1 MKFVHILYFLFIF
14 ICSHS
19 TLVAQVSDSTLVSKS
34 SQSWYK
40 IDSIKIYGLKKT
52 KPQIIQRELGIEP
65 GDSIK
70 ASELIAISE
79 YIKNRIFNTG
89 LFLEV
94 KCQIIQSEDHKVTF
108 IIELKERWFTYV
120 FPVLGLADRN
130 FNEWWVERNHQ
141 LNRIEWGAYF
151 IQKNMRGR
159 NESFKLR
166 VELGFVKKCEIFYS
180 IPYID
185 KKKRFGIN
193 YAIGWLYNK
202 QIPYQ
207 TINNKLVYFED
218 ESSNYFMRKR
228 FNTSIQLIYRSKFY
242 TTHGIKIE
250 YQKNQIEDT
259 IALLNSNYFS
269 DQKTLQ
275 EFIGAAYTFKRD
287 KRNVQYYPTHG
298 SLYTLELYQLGIG
311 KNPALNVSG
320 IKAAVAYYTP
330 LSNKFFFNILL
341 KGKLSSKSQP
351 YYNQRGL
358 GYKDELIRGYE
369 YYVIDGQN
377 YFLQKNTLRYLLI
390 NRTFK
395 FLPIKDPRF
404 HHLPIAVYLKT
415 YMDWGYVWDYSGN
428 PGNSEL
434 SNAYLSGG
442 GFGLDIVSYYDIVCR
457 IEYSINKKLES
468 GIFLHLNAAF

>member
-1 MKFVHILYFLFIF
+1 MTFVRLLTFLFIF
-14 ICSHS
+14 NCSFY
-19 TLVAQVSDSTLVSKS
+19 TLVAQISDSVTIASTTHTWLT
-34 SQSWYK
+34 
-40 IDSIKIYGLKKT
+40 IDSIKINGLKKT
-52 KPQIIQRELGIEP
+52 KPQIIQRELGLQP
-65 GDSIK
+65 GDSIQ
-70 ASELIAISE
+70 SSDVESITE

-94 KCQIIQSEDHKVTF
+94 KCFPLVTHNKIKF
-108 IIELKERWFTYV
+108 TIELKERWFTYV
-120 FPVLGLADRN
+120 FPILGIADRN

-151 IQKNMRGR
+151 LQKNMRGR

-166 VELGFVKKCEIFYS
+166 VELGFVKKCELFYS

-207 TINNKLVYFED
+207 TIDNKLSYFED
-218 ESSNYFMRKR
+218 ESSNGFMRKR
-228 FNTSIQLIYRSKFY
+228 FNTSIQLILRSKFY
-242 TTHGIKIE
+242 TTHGLKIE

-259 IALLNSNYFS
+259 VALLNPNYFLS
-269 DQKTLQ
+269 QKTLQ
-275 EFIGAAYTFKRD
+275 EFFGIYYTFKRD

-298 SLYTLELYQLGIG
+298 TLYTIELYQLGMG
-311 KNPALNVSG
+311 NNAALNIRG
-320 IKAAVAYYTP
+320 IKAAVAYYQP
-330 LSNKFFFNILL
+330 LSKKFYFNTLL
-341 KGKLSSKSQP
+341 QGKVSSRTQP

-358 GYKDELIRGYE
+358 GYKDEMVRGYE
-369 YYVIDGQN
+369 YYVVDGQN
-377 YFLQKNTLRYLLI
+377 FFLNKNTLRFLLF
-390 NRTFK
+390 NSKFK
-395 FLPIKDPRF
+395 FLPVKDPRF
-404 HHLPIAVYLKT
+404 HHVPIALYLKT

-434 SNAYLSGG
+434 ANAYLSGG
-442 GFGLDIVSYYDIVCR
+442 GFGVDIVSYYDIVCR
-457 IEYSINKKLES
+457 IEYSINKKYES